1 MKYKGILIST
11 ALALVITVGGI
22 YVYNDSNKKTLEQTY
37 YGHGKHEEFESIEE
51 MENKSTLIIVGKKL
65 TKEKPTIFLDGVKGE
80 DGYEGVAGG
89 YTISEFQVKKVIK
102 NTSGKEIKKN
112 DIIPILEN
120 AATDTIGDGKK
131 KVSYSLNGYELMKKG
146 KHYVLFT
153 DESSSDPGTF
163 VPVGAVYGKASLE
176 NTKGDELEFSG
187 DSESVKKLIKEAKS
201 KYKKEIN

>member
-1 MKYKGILIST
+1 
-11 ALALVITVGGI
+11 
-22 YVYNDSNKKTLEQTY
+22 
-37 YGHGKHEEFESIEE
+37 
-51 MENKSTLIIVGKKL
+51 
-65 TKEKPTIFLDGVKGE
+65 
-80 DGYEGVAGG
+80 
-89 YTISEFQVKKVIK
+89 
-102 NTSGKEIKKN
+102 
-112 DIIPILEN
+112 
-120 AATDTIGDGKK
+120 
-131 KVSYSLNGYELMKKG
+131 MKKG